1 MAGQAFVFLAGE
13 VMILRSYQQASV
25 DAAWQFMRVSVS
37 PFCIE
42 AATGAGNSGLA
53 SDFGLSLSVACN
65 ACNGG
70 SSSGDIWPSRVST
83 RGLDSIC
90 PAWLSVMPVKAKS
103 SMPIRQIA
111 ELIQCHSCNFFS
123 QYARCELPETADFME
138 NLGWTCAA
146 MEGVRHSAIGWKHSR
161 SDDAQMRITFIYF
174 TKAKHDF
181 PWSRRVPSL

>member
-1 MAGQAFVFLAGE
+1 
-13 VMILRSYQQASV
+13 
-25 DAAWQFMRVSVS
+25 
-37 PFCIE
+37 
-42 AATGAGNSGLA
+42 
-53 SDFGLSLSVACN
+53 
-65 ACNGG
+65 
-70 SSSGDIWPSRVST
+70 
-83 RGLDSIC
+83 
-90 PAWLSVMPVKAKS
+90 MPVKAKS

-174 TKAKHDF
+174 TKAKRF
-181 PWSRRVPSL
+181 PWSRRVPSSEGGPWLWRAALALIDAVFGAIAPRLWHSLRTV